1 MSGTRVYVPS
11 TLTLLRDIVLA
22 DGIGPAPFLAHAVT
36 PELRRAYPD
45 GGEEEWEYA
54 ASAAA
59 ARSALALLV
68 EGDPAR
74 RVVVAVDVAGVVPVD
89 DDDPTLV
96 TVDEVVPFRRIA
108 AVLVDDED
116 AAADVSAAVA
126 AGPDAERGDAE
137 AAAVVER
144 CLDHE
149 LGWYATQEIGGLVG
163 SGGEP
168 G

>member
-1 MSGTRVYVPS
+1 MSGTRVYVPG
-11 TLTLLRDIVLA
+11 TLTVLRDIVLA
-22 DGIGPAPFLAHAVT
+22 AGSGPAPFTAHAVT
-36 PELRRAYPD
+36 PELRQAYPD

-74 RVVVAVDVAGVVPVD
+74 RVVVAADVGSVVPVAG
-89 DDDPTLV
+89 DDPTLV

-108 AVLVDDED
+108 AVLVDDEE

-126 AGPDAERGDAE
+126 AWADAERGDPE
-137 AAAVVER
+137 ATAVVER

-149 LGWYATQEIGGLVG
+149 LGWYAAQEIAGLV
-163 SGGEP
+163 SADGGP
-168 G
+168 A